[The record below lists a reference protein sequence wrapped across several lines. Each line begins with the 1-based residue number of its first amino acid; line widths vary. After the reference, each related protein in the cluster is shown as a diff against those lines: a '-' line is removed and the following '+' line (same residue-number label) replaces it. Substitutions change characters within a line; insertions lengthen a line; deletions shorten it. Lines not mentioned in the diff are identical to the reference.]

1 MPIEYLQIVSVPVK
15 SQDHGPK
22 EFYVHGPGWDLLSR
36 KTRDDGWLDERDETA
51 CEQPGIPLLRI
62 WLDVE

>member
-15 SQDHGPK
+15 SQDPGQGI
-22 EFYVHGPGWDLLSR
+22 YVHGLGWDLLSR
-36 KTRDDGWLDERDETA
+36 KTRDDGWLDERDDPA